1 MAEVYGGDFLSYV
14 SELERRD
21 ADVAAR
27 LDAAVCLL
35 RRVDEVRARAD
46 RVRTSLAALP
56 REIEQ
61 AEQAEQDARAR
72 EAAARREHSEAETRL
87 ADAGRSRRTGQE
99 ARAAAERA
107 VRRAEVVVTDA
118 QATVARTSE
127 RLRALE
133 GDGSALRAEGEG
145 LVVEAREVARDVSAL
160 PCLSDSGRTVPG
172 ASLQAIEEWGARAH
186 AALFVVNGSLE
197 NERDRVVLEANALAA
212 AALGEQVAGASVA
225 LVRRRLEESL
235 PVQG

>member
-27 LDAAVCLL
+27 LDAAVCVL

-61 AEQAEQDARAR
+61 AEQAARAR
-72 EAAARREHSEAETRL
+72 EAEARREHAEAETRL

-99 ARAAAERA
+99 ARAAAERT

-118 QATVARTSE
+118 QAAVARTSE

-133 GDGSALRAEGEG
+133 GDGRALRAEGEG
-145 LVVEAREVARDVSAL
+145 LAVEAREVARDVSAL
-160 PCLSDSGRTVPG
+160 PFLSDSGRTVPG

-186 AALFVVNGSLE
+186 AALFVVSGSLE

-235 PVQG
+235 PDFQG